1 MGHGGR
7 PGEGVHTPRPGL
19 DYAAIARQILRRRRS
34 RDQFFDDNLF
44 ADPAWDMLLDL
55 FAASLE
61 GKSVYVS
68 SACIAA
74 SVPLTTAQRW
84 LRELERVGLV
94 ERQHDPADKRRVFV
108 RITARAYLS
117 MMRWID
123 ALT

>member
-1 MGHGGR
+1 MAQRGKPDDGA
-7 PGEGVHTPRPGL
+7 HTPRPGL
-19 DYAAIARQILRRRRS
+19 DYAVIARKILRRRRA
-34 RDQFFDDNLF
+34 REQFFDDNLF

-61 GKSVYVS
+61 GKAVYVS

-74 SVPLTTAQRW
+74 AVPLTTAQRW

-108 RITARAYLS
+108 RITSRGQVS
-117 MMRWID
+117 MMRWIE
-123 ALT
+123 ALG